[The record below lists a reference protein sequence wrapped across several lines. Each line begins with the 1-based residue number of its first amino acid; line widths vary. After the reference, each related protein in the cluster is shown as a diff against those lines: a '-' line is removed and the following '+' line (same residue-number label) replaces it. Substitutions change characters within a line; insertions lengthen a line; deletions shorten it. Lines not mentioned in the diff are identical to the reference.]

1 MATGLAAV
9 LVLVALDVPD
19 RLGAVR
25 PAAFLRLPLEALVY
39 LGLVLALPRGRG
51 RLRTVLALV
60 AGLLL
65 GVVAVFRLLDIGF
78 VEALGR
84 RFDPLVDWR
93 YTRPLASLLRDSF
106 GDGLG
111 TALFVVAA
119 LTAVLLLVLLPL
131 AVLRLTRVAVD
142 HRRPA
147 GRALAAVASL
157 WLVFAVLDVRTGGGA
172 LAADDSAPY
181 LYGQLSRIPSAVR
194 DQRAFA
200 EAAAADPPP
209 TPGQGLLSGL
219 QGKDVLFVFVES
231 YGRVAVEG
239 SWFSP
244 GVDAVLA
251 KASKRLSAAGFG
263 SRSAWFT
270 SPTFGGISWLAH
282 STLQS
287 GLWVDSQ
294 QRYDVLVKSPRLT
307 LSRFFGRA
315 GWRTVDVVPS
325 DTRDWPQGA
334 FYHYDHIYDS
344 RNIGYKGP
352 RFGYPTMPDQF
363 TLEAFRRLE
372 LVPRHRRPVM
382 AEIDLLSSHTPW
394 SRTPRMID
402 ESAIGDGSVYD
413 GMPEQLPS
421 EGDIWPSPTRVQE
434 AYGKSIQYS
443 LRALTTFLT
452 THGDDN
458 TVVVFMGDHQPA
470 SIVSGEGASHQVPV
484 AIVAR
489 DPAVLDRVSP
499 WGWGRGIRPAS
510 DAPVWRMD
518 QFRDRFLAAFGP
530 RGGGTA
536 QAGSTP

>member
-1 MATGLAAV
+1 
-9 LVLVALDVPD
+9 
-19 RLGAVR
+19 
-25 PAAFLRLPLEALVY
+25 
-39 LGLVLALPRGRG
+39 
-51 RLRTVLALV
+51 
-60 AGLLL
+60 
-65 GVVAVFRLLDIGF
+65 
-78 VEALGR
+78 
-84 RFDPLVDWR
+84 
-93 YTRPLASLLRDSF
+93 
-106 GDGLG
+106 
-111 TALFVVAA
+111 
-119 LTAVLLLVLLPL
+119 
-131 AVLRLTRVAVD
+131 
-142 HRRPA
+142 
-147 GRALAAVASL
+147 
-157 WLVFAVLDVRTGGGA
+157 
-172 LAADDSAPY
+172 
-181 LYGQLSRIPSAVR
+181 
-194 DQRAFA
+194 
-200 EAAAADPPP
+200 
-209 TPGQGLLSGL
+209 
-219 QGKDVLFVFVES
+219 
-231 YGRVAVEG
+231 
-239 SWFSP
+239 
-244 GVDAVLA
+244 
-251 KASKRLSAAGFG
+251 
-263 SRSAWFT
+263 
-270 SPTFGGISWLAH
+270 
-282 STLQS
+282 
-287 GLWVDSQ
+287 
-294 QRYDVLVKSPRLT
+294 
-307 LSRFFGRA
+307 
-315 GWRTVDVVPS
+315 
-325 DTRDWPQGA
+325 
-334 FYHYDHIYDS
+334 
-344 RNIGYKGP
+344 
-352 RFGYPTMPDQF
+352 MPDQF

-452 THGDDN
+452 THGDDS